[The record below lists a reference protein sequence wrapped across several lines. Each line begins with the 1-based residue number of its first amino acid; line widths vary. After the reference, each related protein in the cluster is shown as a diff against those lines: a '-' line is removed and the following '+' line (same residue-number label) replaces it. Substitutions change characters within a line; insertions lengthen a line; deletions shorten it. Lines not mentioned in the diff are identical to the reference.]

1 MEPEAQRGQ
10 DDEIIYLFEALPGL
24 PETAG
29 PSCRSASREDRKRN
43 VRDQGKSVEVIEK
56 RTRKLSVEEVRENLT
71 LWLTRDD
78 PHHHTD
84 RRQAAAVRYA
94 TKNPSR
100 SQAKI

>member
-10 DDEIIYLFEALPGL
+10 DDEVIYLFEALPRL

-29 PSCRSASREDRKRN
+29 PSWRSASREEKKRN
-43 VRDQGKSVEVIEK
+43 VRDQEKSAGAIEK
-56 RTRKLSVEEVRENLT
+56 RIRKLSVEEVRENLT

-84 RRQAAAVRYA
+84 RR
-94 TKNPSR
+94 
-100 SQAKI
+100 